1 VDSTTPEEPPVEK
14 APPIPDLGF
23 FGGPPR
29 TGTSTFASQPSS
41 TFGAPPTSLFGTVP
55 ASPQFGTIPIPS
67 QFGPPPA
74 APPFGAPPVGYYP
87 AAASSRGLGGLPA
100 WAIVLIAVPVVL
112 VLVGILA
119 AIAIPVFLDQ
129 RAKALDAAT
138 TVVFPA
144 SIENLPRQT
153 GIDAK
158 NATDSVLNALP
169 RDFRDAQAGIYSDG
183 STHQIVVLSMRP
195 PKGSG
200 RIPIDASVTDFWAGA
215 RHGTPTS
222 VTMSEPVDRDAGR
235 LGGRMSCATLTGAST
250 GQICV
255 AVDSIVL
262 VAVFDLSPSQDRNLP
277 LRVREAVVHRS

>member
-1 VDSTTPEEPPVEK
+1 MDSTTPEEPPVAK

-23 FGGPPR
+23 FAGPPR
-29 TGTSTFASQPSS
+29 SGASSFATQPSS
-41 TFGAPPTSLFGTVP
+41 TFGAAP
-55 ASPQFGTIPIPS
+55 PS
-67 QFGPPPA
+67 QFGGPPPSQFGGPPPSQFGTAPAPSQFGTGPAGYYPPA
-74 APPFGAPPVGYYP
+74 AA
-87 AAASSRGLGGLPA
+87 SRGLGGLPA
-100 WAIVLIAVPVVL
+100 WAIVVIAVPVGL
-112 VLVGILA
+112 ALLGILA
-119 AIAIPVFLDQ
+119 AIAVPVFLNQ

-153 GIDAK
+153 GIDAQ
-158 NATDSVLNALP
+158 NAMDSVLSRLP
-169 RDFRDAQAGIYSDG
+169 RDFRDAQAGIYSDR
-183 STHQIVVLSMRP
+183 SRHQIVVLSMRP
-195 PKGSG
+195 PKGAG

-215 RHGTPTS
+215 HHGTPTS

-250 GQICV
+250 GQVCV

-262 VAVFDLSPSQDRNLP
+262 VAVFDLSPSPDRNLP